1 MNAAR
6 FSATGLALAARTSAR
21 TDRTAEVEG
30 IAGVREG
37 EYQRKS
43 GDRARTGRKEKRR
56 DVGAPGSKTD
66 VCGLQEQQPEET
78 PRAECHFI
86 GQWQPVAVQFSD
98 SLSAQARSVR
108 LPHADNSNHL
118 TLMYNAVL
126 GILVCISHPCHLAR
140 LLSGKNRPS
149 QRSVS
154 RNLFRSSFCFY

>member
-1 MNAAR
+1 MQHASR
-6 FSATGLALAARTSAR
+6 PWGSHSRRGRGPGRTGQRMWKALQ
-21 TDRTAEVEG
+21 VC
-30 IAGVREG
+30 VKG
-37 EYQRKS
+37 EYQRRS

-78 PRAECHFI
+78 RRAEGHFI

-126 GILVCISHPCHLAR
+126 GILVCIRHPCRLVR

-154 RNLFRSSFCFY
+154 RNLFRSSFCF